1 MAESLMA
8 ESLDLFKTALQFTL
22 QWEGGATPNGAV
34 NRGITQVT
42 YDTYRKRKGLPMQ
55 PVLKITDAEVEELYY
70 NDYWKAS
77 KADTMCLPLAIVHF
91 DSAVNFGIGGSVKL
105 LQQALGGL
113 TADGKFGTQTLAAIE
128 KQNNL
133 ETAKRYCQARIDFR
147 HERVK
152 KNSSDSRYLKGWL
165 RRDND
170 LLQVISQLD
179 GEASPKADAGNKEEG
194 NKDSSP
200 APVTPSSLPPSG
212 VSAENKEKIVDK
224 LERAIGLLQ
233 EIAAILK
240 ESK

>member
-1 MAESLMA
+1 MAQ
-8 ESLDLFKTALQFTL
+8 SLDGFQTALQFTL

-42 YDTYRKRKGLPMQ
+42 YDTYRKRKGLPLQ
-55 PVLKITDAEVEELYY
+55 PVLKITDAEVEDLYY
-70 NDYWKAS
+70 NDYWKVS

-91 DSAVNFGIGGSVKL
+91 DSAVNFGITGSVKL
-105 LQQALGGL
+105 LQKALGAL
-113 TADGKFGTQTLAAIE
+113 PVDGKLGSQTVAVLD
-128 KQNNL
+128 KKNNL
-133 ETAKRYCQARIDFR
+133 ETAKRYCQERIDAR

-152 KNSSDSRYLKGWL
+152 KTPSDSRYLKGWL

-170 LLQVISQLD
+170 LLQVIIQLD
-179 GEASPKADAGNKEEG
+179 GKAYPQADAGKKEEG

-200 APVTPSSLPPSG
+200 APVTPSSPPPSD

-224 LERAIGLLQ
+224 LERAISLLQ

-240 ESK
+240 QSN